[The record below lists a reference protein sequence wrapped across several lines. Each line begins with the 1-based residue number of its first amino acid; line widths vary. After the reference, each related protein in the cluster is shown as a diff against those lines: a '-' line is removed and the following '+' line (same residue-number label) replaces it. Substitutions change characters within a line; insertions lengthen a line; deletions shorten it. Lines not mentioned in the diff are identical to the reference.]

1 MTTKKSP
8 IPNSFWKF
16 KSCFAQTRGLTTTKV
31 ETVNFYENIKYTCSI
46 EIIDDKTSIHII

>member
-31 ETVNFYENIKYTCSI
+31 ETVKFYENIKYTCSI